1 APGAGA
7 EPAAAPARRRQDVS
21 GVSST
26 LQRPPLGVQP
36 RWTADEVEFG
46 SEATRFTVLHEG
58 EVWGRV
64 ETPLA
69 GAFNVRNCL
78 AVIAAASAVGA
89 GREGILEGLRTFRS
103 VRRRLE
109 VRGEVG
115 GVTVIDD
122 FAHHPTAVA
131 ETIAAVRQRYP
142 GRRLVAVFEPR
153 SYTAQRRGFQEP
165 YRGALSAADEVILA
179 GLFHPERYTDTTGM
193 NPEELVRDISG
204 GGIKAAYIPEVDRI
218 VSSLSASAAPGDV
231 ILIMSNGGFGGIHQ

>member
-103 VRRRLE
+103 VRRRME

-122 FAHHPTAVA
+122 FAHHPTAVR
-131 ETIAAVRQRYP
+131 ETIEATRQRFA
-142 GRRLVAVFEPR
+142 GRPVVAVFEPR
-153 SYTAQRRGFQEP
+153 SYTAQRKEFEAS
-165 YRGALSAADEVILA
+165 YVSAFAGASRVVLA
-179 GLFHPERYTDTTGM
+179 GLFHPDRYA
-193 NPEELVRDISG
+193 SG
-204 GGIKAAYIPEVDRI
+204 TAMD
-218 VSSLSASAAPGDV
+218 
-231 ILIMSNGGFGGIHQ
+231 